1 MKYGLRGLVMFGLIM
16 AHFPS
21 RSLPAIASS
30 PPLSV
35 AQNIA
40 GECRAARQGTFI
52 YYERS
57 SESGKIRALQT
68 NDRVILAGNAEGGWV
83 AVSEP
88 TVGFVPTED
97 LKLCTT
103 EKITLCARVG
113 TFIYE
118 NPSTGSRT
126 IRSVLPDESV
136 VVTTEL
142 VEGWRTVLEPRAGF
156 IQQARLKECEN
167 SSSRAR
173 PLSRASVAPST
184 SFCHRVTPLVDPGLN
199 VRSGPTEAAT
209 VVDTLMPGTVVR
221 LRSTTAQMDSTGR
234 SWVPIIAPVSGWV
247 SDGFPGNQTNLRP
260 VYCGSSR

>member
-30 PPLSV
+30 PPLSI
-35 AQNIA
+35 AQNIV

-68 NDRVILAGNAEGGWV
+68 NDRVILAGNAEEGWV

-88 TVGFVPTED
+88 TVGFVPTGD

-126 IRSVLPDESV
+126 IRSVLPNESV

-167 SSSRAR
+167 ASSRVR
-173 PLSRASVAPST
+173 SISSTRVIPTT
-184 SFCHRVTPLVDPGLN
+184 SFCHRVTPSVDPGLN

-209 VVDTLMPGTVVR
+209 VVDTLAPGTVVR

-260 VYCGSSR
+260 VYCDSSR

>member
-1 MKYGLRGLVMFGLIM
+1 MKYGLGGLVMFGLMM
-16 AHFPS
+16 AHFPG

-30 PPLSV
+30 PPLSI
-35 AQNIA
+35 AQNIV

-57 SESGKIRALQT
+57 LESGKIRALQT
-68 NDRVILAGNAEGGWV
+68 NDRVILAGNAEEGWV

-88 TVGFVPTED
+88 TVGFVPTGD

-103 EKITLCARVG
+103 EKITLCASVG

-126 IRSVLPDESV
+126 IRSVLPNESV

-167 SSSRAR
+167 TSSRVR
-173 PLSRASVAPST
+173 SISSTRVAPST

-199 VRSGPTEAAT
+199 VRSEPTEAAT
-209 VVDTLMPGTVVR
+209 VVDTLAPGTVVR
-221 LRSTTAQMDSTGR
+221 LRSTTAQMDSNGR

-247 SDGFPGNQTNLRP
+247 SDGFPGNQTNLKP
-260 VYCGSSR
+260 VYCGSSQ